1 MLVSSRFAFGV
12 CGLFV
17 AAAVGCQSPSGLFSN
32 GYTGLNQDP
41 HLPNRMA
48 EQSARGQSEE
58 ADEEAVPIVEA
69 VQDPAVDPVEVTLLP
84 AADEVLRSSGSGRLG
99 KRYVAVVADAVRY
112 GDKAS
117 RMLLG
122 TVPALGVVLRTPVD
136 QQTDLTI
143 RGGFVNHTKNS
154 TVNGTAVGTTVEGQG
169 VSASL
174 WHRFGND
181 EGVNPFVAVGIG
193 YANLHSSVEIPSEP
207 AFRSDRT
214 LWSWNVSVG
223 GEVQV
228 SPKFS
233 VLAGLGLHNS
243 FDRGSA
249 DLDVGFELG
258 GTAWL
263 TDEFFFRLGGEVD
276 LDKDVSYLASLGFEF

>member
-1 MLVSSRFAFGV
+1 MLVSTRFALGV

-32 GYTGLNQDP
+32 RYTGLNQDP

-48 EQSARGQSEE
+48 GQSARGQSEE

-69 VQDPAVDPVEVTLLP
+69 VQGPAVDPVEVTLLP

-99 KRYVAVVADAVRY
+99 KRYVAINANVTRY
-112 GDKAS
+112 GDRAS
-117 RMLLG
+117 RMAIG
-122 TVPALGVVLRTPVD
+122 TVPSLDVVLRTPVD
-136 QQTDLTI
+136 QQTDITI
-143 RGGFVNHTKNS
+143 EGTFINHSKNS
-154 TVNGTAVGTTVEGQG
+154 TTNGSAVRRTFEAQG
-169 VSASL
+169 IFAGL

-181 EGVNPFVAVGIG
+181 EGVNPFVAAGIG
-193 YANLHSSVEIPSEP
+193 YGSIHASAVIPSEP
-207 AFRSDRT
+207 TVGSGSN
-214 LWSWNVSVG
+214 LWVWNVSVG

-233 VLAGLGLHNS
+233 VLAGVELYNS

-249 DLDVGFELG
+249 DLDVGFDLS

-263 TDEFFFRLGGEVD
+263 TDELFFRLGSEVD

>member
-12 CGLFV
+12 CGLVFAV
-17 AAAVGCQSPSGLFSN
+17 TVGCQSPSGLFSN
-32 GYTGLNQDP
+32 RYTGLNQDP

-99 KRYVAVVADAVRY
+99 KRYVAIYADAIRY
-112 GDKAS
+112 GNKAS
-117 RMLLG
+117 RMAIG
-122 TVPALGVVLRTPVD
+122 TVPSLGVVLRTPVD
-136 QQTDLTI
+136 QQTDITI
-143 RGGFVNHTKNS
+143 EGTFFNHSKNS
-154 TVNGTAVGTTVEGQG
+154 TANGSAVRRTFEGQG
-169 VSASL
+169 IFADL

-181 EGVNPFVAVGIG
+181 EGVNPFVSVGIG
-193 YANLHSSVEIPSEP
+193 YGSLHASTEIPSEP
-207 AFRSDRT
+207 TVTSGLS
-214 LWSWNVSVG
+214 LWAWNVSVG

-233 VLAGLGLHNS
+233 VLAGVELDNS

-249 DLDVGFELG
+249 DLDVGFDLS

-263 TDEFFFRLGGEVD
+263 TDEFFFLLGGEVD
-276 LDKDVSYLASLGFEF
+276 LDKNVSYLASLGFEF